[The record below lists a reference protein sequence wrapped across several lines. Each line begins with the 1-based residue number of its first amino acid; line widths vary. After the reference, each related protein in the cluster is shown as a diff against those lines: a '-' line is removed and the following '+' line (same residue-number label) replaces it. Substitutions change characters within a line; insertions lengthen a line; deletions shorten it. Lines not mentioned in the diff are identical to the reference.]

1 MVHPTTVRV
10 CRSLWVSPVGPTPV
24 SDSEARCGGP
34 SCRPRATT
42 TWSVAVG
49 PGPVSDSGVVGPT
62 GSGTGCDDV
71 CVVCTY
77 VRVAACEVVAMC
89 KCGDVLF
96 ASILCTC
103 TIDVE

>member
-24 SDSEARCGGP
+24 SDSETRCGGP

-49 PGPVSDSGVVGPT
+49 PGAVSDSGVVGPT

-71 CVVCTY
+71 CVVCSTY
-77 VRVAACEVVAMC
+77 VWLQAKWWRCVNVGMYSLLLYSVRVLLM
-89 KCGDVLF
+89 
-96 ASILCTC
+96 
-103 TIDVE
+103 

>member
-1 MVHPTTVRV
+1 M
-10 CRSLWVSPVGPTPV
+10 
-24 SDSEARCGGP
+24 
-34 SCRPRATT
+34 
-42 TWSVAVG
+42 G
-49 PGPVSDSGVVGPT
+49 PGAVSDSGVVGPT

-89 KCGDVLF
+89 MCCVYVLF